1 MKLFGK
7 AALVTGAA
15 RRLGRAIALA
25 LAEEGC
31 DVAIAF
37 RTSADEAEETARR
50 VRGLGRRAMLLEA
63 DLADPQ
69 AAAALPGRV
78 AAKFGGLN
86 IVVNNASVFEPAP
99 LAKLDAAT
107 MQRTL
112 AVNVVAPVLI
122 ARAAAEHLKTA
133 GDGRI
138 VNVTDISSERPWTGY
153 LAYCAS
159 KAALESATRS
169 LAKELAPHI
178 LVNAVAPGI
187 VTLPEGMDDAARDAI
202 VERIPVRRV
211 GSPEEV
217 AAGVMYFIRDA
228 RYTSGMILRVDG
240 GRCIAW

>member
-1 MKLFGK
+1 
-7 AALVTGAA
+7 
-15 RRLGRAIALA
+15 
-25 LAEEGC
+25 
-31 DVAIAF
+31 
-37 RTSADEAEETARR
+37 
-50 VRGLGRRAMLLEA
+50 MLLEA

-86 IVVNNASVFEPAP
+86 IVVNNASVFEAAP

-107 MQRTL
+107 MQRTF
-112 AVNVVAPVLI
+112 AVNVAAPVLI
-122 ARAAAEHLKTA
+122 ARAAAEHLKAA

-138 VNVTDISSERPWTGY
+138 VNITDISSERPWTGY

-187 VTLPEGMDDAARDAI
+187 VNLPEGIDDAARDAI

-217 AAGVMYFIRDA
+217 AAAVMYFVRDA